1 MVDKIRA
8 YEAGPITAP
17 WRASH
22 LFVTDNGLVPSGDEC
37 YQDPAA
43 DFFVAVDDFINNFF
57 PTNHLLRRISYAPS
71 QCYDQP
77 EPYYAS
83 TVIEM
88 QTGIVQKYNAGN
100 QFVIYTGHS
109 GTREWGHES
118 FFNLQ
123 LANGVTNGG
132 KTPIMLPMTCLVGIY
147 HFPQGDNLSE
157 TLLKLNNGGSVASFA
172 PTGLQV
178 QSGHDYLLQGFY
190 SGIFTD
196 EVRTVGQAVFEAKL
210 TLDSGPS
217 SYQDLHDTFMLL
229 GDPAMR
235 IDMPE
240 SLEQNFL
247 PIITKISS

>member
-1 MVDKIRA
+1 LTILVDKILA
-8 YEAGPITAP
+8 YEAGPTTAP
-17 WRASH
+17 WRARH
-22 LFVTDNGLVPSGDEC
+22 FFVTDNGYIPSEDDC

-43 DFFVAVDDFINNFF
+43 DFFAVVDSFIDNFF
-57 PTNHLLRRISYAPS
+57 PANHLLQRISYAPP

-88 QTGIVQKYNAGN
+88 QTGIVQKYNAGS
-100 QFVIYTGHS
+100 QFVVYTGHS

-123 LANGVTNGG
+123 LANGVANGG
-132 KTPIMLPMTCLVGIY
+132 NTPIMLPMTCLVGIY

-157 TLLKLNNGGSVASFA
+157 TLLKLNNGGSVASYA

-178 QSGHDYLLQGFY
+178 QNGHDYLLQGFY

-196 EVRTVGQAVFEAKL
+196 EVRIIGQAVFKAKL
-210 TLDSGPS
+210 NLDSGPS
-217 SYQDLHDTFMLL
+217 SFQDLHDTFMLL

-240 SLEQNFL
+240 SLEQSFL
-247 PIITKISS
+247 PVTTK